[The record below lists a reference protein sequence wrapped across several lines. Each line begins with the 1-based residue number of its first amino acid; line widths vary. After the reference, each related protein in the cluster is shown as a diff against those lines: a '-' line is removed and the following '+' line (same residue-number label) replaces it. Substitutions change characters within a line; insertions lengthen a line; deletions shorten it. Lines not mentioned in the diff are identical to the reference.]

1 MLKCT
6 ENKISLCNKINK
18 VCNNK
23 TGRCIKY
30 KTHDNDKLPI
40 IKKLNN
46 YRFRQK
52 MAIFDYDW
60 TLVKPKS
67 NGTFSKNENDWAWLT
82 KNVPIVIKEY
92 YKKGYSI
99 NIISNQRRNYVMKEK
114 EISNALNTL
123 NIPVCYIIAN
133 DNINAK
139 PNINMFHILTNNKK
153 WESKKSFYV
162 GDALGRQGDWSD
174 VDKKFAENIGIKY
187 YSPDELFSI
196 KESNY
201 IDIKESN
208 SQEIIVMVGYPG
220 SGKSTIANKYNK
232 EKYKVIS
239 GDEFITSKKM
249 IKESEKYLSNGYSVI
264 YDSTNPTKLKRKEF
278 IDIATKYKIDVIC
291 INVKT
296 DIVESIFR
304 NNKRDKVIPKITYY
318 VFRKK
323 YEEPKIE
330 EGFSK
335 IINY

>member
-67 NGTFSKNENDWAWLT
+67 NGTFSKNENDWVWLT

-264 YDSTNPTKLKRKEF
+264 YDSTNPTK
-278 IDIATKYKIDVIC
+278 A
-291 INVKT
+291 
-296 DIVESIFR
+296 
-304 NNKRDKVIPKITYY
+304 
-318 VFRKK
+318 KK
-323 YEEPKIE
+323 K
-330 EGFSK
+330 
-335 IINY
+335 

>member
-67 NGTFSKNENDWAWLT
+67 NGTFSKNENDWVWLT
-82 KNVPIVIKEY
+82 KNVPIVLKEY

-99 NIISNQRRNYVMKEK
+99 NIISNQRKNYVMKEK

-123 NIPVCYIIAN
+123 NIPICYIIAN

-139 PNINMFHILTNNKK
+139 PNTNMFDILTNNKK
-153 WESKKSFYV
+153 WEYKKSFYV

-201 IDIKESN
+201 IDIKESK

-264 YDSTNPTKLKRKEF
+264 YDSTNPTKAKRKEY
-278 IDIATKYKIDVIC
+278 IDIANKYKIDVIC

-323 YEEPKIE
+323 YEEPEIE

>member
-1 MLKCT
+1 MLKCS

-18 VCNNK
+18 ICNDK

-30 KTHDNDKLPI
+30 KYNENDMPI

-67 NGTFSKNENDWAWLT
+67 NGTFSKDENDWRWLT
-82 KNVPIVIKEY
+82 ENVSKVIKEY
-92 YKKGYSI
+92 YEKGYSI
-99 NIISNQRRNYVMKEK
+99 NIISNQRKNYKMKEK
-114 EISNALNTL
+114 ELSNSLSTL
-123 NIPVCYIIAN
+123 NIPICYIIAN

-139 PNINMFHILTNNKK
+139 PNTNMFDILTNNKK
-153 WESKKSFYV
+153 WDSKNSFYV

-174 VDKKFAENIGIKY
+174 VDKRFAENIGIKY
-187 YSPDELFSI
+187 YSPDELFSVKKTDNIEI
-196 KESNY
+196 KES
-201 IDIKESN
+201 K

-232 EKYKVIS
+232 DNYKVIS

-264 YDSTNPTKLKRKEF
+264 YDSTNPTKAKRKEY
-278 IDIATKYKIDVIC
+278 IDVANKYKINAVC

-323 YEEPKIE
+323 YEEPAIE

>member
-67 NGTFSKNENDWAWLT
+67 NGTFSKNENDWVWLT

-249 IKESEKYLSNGYSVI
+249 IKGSEKYLSNGYK
-264 YDSTNPTKLKRKEF
+264 TK
-278 IDIATKYKIDVIC
+278 AWPS
-291 INVKT
+291 NKT
-296 DIVESIFR
+296 
-304 NNKRDKVIPKITYY
+304 T
-318 VFRKK
+318 
-323 YEEPKIE
+323 
-330 EGFSK
+330 
-335 IINY
+335 